1 MKEKPYESYTI
12 ISDLDGTIIPHGG
25 CVSEANKRAIA
36 AFIEGGGH
44 FGIATGR
51 TPEAAAG
58 YLGGVAIT
66 APSIF
71 FNGSMLYD
79 WQKKRVLVTRPLT
92 AQSAPALWPRFAAF
106 CLKRFPDACIE
117 VYTEENC
124 HIISDPEN
132 DDPRL
137 PHEHYRYCHSDLVEV
152 ADVKKTPWLKFF
164 VCDVPEA
171 LRALEQEAKSFGTAA
186 CSHHFYSEA
195 NYHEFVAKGVSKGS
209 MLTEL
214 RKMPAFAG
222 QRIIALGDYL
232 NDRELLES
240 ADISIA
246 SGNAHEDLKALADF
260 TGCRAEEDLLVWLL
274 AHFDDITDLMAKRQ
288 QKSATC

>member
-1 MKEKPYESYTI
+1 MNRKERKNFMKPYESYMI

-25 CVSEANKRAIA
+25 CVSEANKQAIESFLA
-36 AFIEGGGH
+36 GGGH

-79 WQKKRVLVTRPLT
+79 WQHEHVLVTKPLT
-92 AQSAPALWPRFAAF
+92 AQGAPDLWPRFAAL
-106 CLKRFPDACIE
+106 CLERFPKACIE
-117 VYTEENC
+117 VYTQDDC
-124 HIISDPEN
+124 HIISNPAN

-137 PHEHYRYCHSDLVEV
+137 PHEHYRYCHSDLADL
-152 ADVKKTPWLKFF
+152 ADVRKTPWLKFF
-164 VCDVPEA
+164 VCADPADLRELEREA
-171 LRALEQEAKSFGTAA
+171 EVFGTAA

-209 MLTEL
+209 MLEAI
-214 RKMPAFAG
+214 RKMPAFS
-222 QRIIALGDYL
+222 QTKIIALGDYL
-232 NDRELLES
+232 NDRELLE
-240 ADISIA
+240 AANIGIA
-246 SGNAHEDLKALADF
+246 SGNAHDELKALADF
-260 TGCRAEEDLLVWLL
+260 TGCRAEDDLIVWLL
-274 AHFDDITDLMAKRQ
+274 EHFDRLTGK
-288 QKSATC
+288 

>member
-1 MKEKPYESYTI
+1 MNRKERKNFMKPYESYMI

-25 CVSEANKRAIA
+25 VVSEANKRAIESFRA
-36 AFIEGGGH
+36 GGGH

-79 WQKKRVLVTRPLT
+79 WPHEHVLVTKPLT
-92 AQSAPALWPRFAAF
+92 AQGAPDLWPRFAAL
-106 CLKRFPDACIE
+106 CLERFPKACIE
-117 VYTEENC
+117 VYTQEDC
-124 HIISDPEN
+124 HIISNPRY

-137 PHEHYRYCHSDLVEV
+137 PHEHYRYCHSDLADL
-152 ADVKKTPWLKFF
+152 ADVRKTPWLKFF
-164 VCDVPEA
+164 VCADPADIRELEREA
-171 LRALEQEAKSFGTAA
+171 EVFGTAA

-209 MLTEL
+209 MLAEIC
-214 RKMPAFAG
+214 KMPAFS
-222 QRIIALGDYL
+222 QTKIIALGDYL
-232 NDRELLES
+232 NDRELLEA
-240 ADISIA
+240 ADIGIA
-246 SGNAHEDLKALADF
+246 SGNAHDELKALADF
-260 TGCRAEEDLLVWLL
+260 TGCRAEDDLIVWLL
-274 AHFDDITDLMAKRQ
+274 ERFECLTAK
-288 QKSATC
+288 

>member
-1 MKEKPYESYTI
+1 MNRKERKNFMKPYESYMI

-25 CVSEANKRAIA
+25 CVSEANKRAIESFLA
-36 AFIEGGGH
+36 GGGH

-79 WQKKRVLVTRPLT
+79 WQAGKVLVTKPLT
-92 AQSAPALWPRFAAF
+92 QAGAPDLWPRFAAR
-106 CLKRFPDACIE
+106 CLERFPEACIE
-117 VYTEENC
+117 GYTQEYC
-124 HIISDPEN
+124 HIISNPRY

-137 PHEHYRYCHSDLVEV
+137 PHEHYRYCHSDLADL
-152 ADVKKTPWLKFF
+152 ADVRKTPWLKFF
-164 VCDVPEA
+164 VCADPADLRELEREA
-171 LRALEQEAKSFGTAA
+171 EVFGTAA

-209 MLTEL
+209 MLEAI
-214 RKMPAFAG
+214 RKMPVFS
-222 QRIIALGDYL
+222 QTKIIALGDYL
-232 NDRELLES
+232 NDRELLEA
-240 ADISIA
+240 ADIGIA
-246 SGNAHEDLKALADF
+246 SGNAHDELKALADF
-260 TGCRAEEDLLVWLL
+260 TGCRAEDDLIVWLL
-274 AHFDDITDLMAKRQ
+274 EHFACLMGK
-288 QKSATC
+288 

>member
-1 MKEKPYESYTI
+1 MNRKERKNFMKPYESYMI

-25 CVSEANKRAIA
+25 CVSEANKRAIESFLA
-36 AFIEGGGH
+36 GGGH

-79 WQKKRVLVTRPLT
+79 WQAGKVLVTKPLT
-92 AQSAPALWPRFAAF
+92 QAGAPDLWPRFAAR
-106 CLKRFPDACIE
+106 CLERFPEACIE
-117 VYTEENC
+117 VYTQEDC
-124 HIISDPEN
+124 HIISNPRY

-137 PHEHYRYCHSDLVEV
+137 PHEHYRYCHSDLADL
-152 ADVKKTPWLKFF
+152 ADVRKTPWLKFF
-164 VCDVPEA
+164 VCADPADLRELEREA
-171 LRALEQEAKSFGTAA
+171 EVFGTAA

-209 MLTEL
+209 MLEAI
-214 RKMPAFAG
+214 RQMPEFS
-222 QRIIALGDYL
+222 QTKIIALGDYL
-232 NDRELLES
+232 NDRELLEA

-246 SGNAHEDLKALADF
+246 SGNAHDELKALADF
-260 TGCRAEEDLLVWLL
+260 TGCRAEDDLIVWLL
-274 AHFDDITDLMAKRQ
+274 EHFDCLMGK
-288 QKSATC
+288 

>member
-1 MKEKPYESYTI
+1 MKSTKPYGSYMI

-25 CVSEANKRAIA
+25 VVSEANKRAIESFRA
-36 AFIEGGGH
+36 GGGH

-79 WQKKRVLVTRPLT
+79 WPHEHVLVTKPLT
-92 AQSAPALWPRFAAF
+92 AQGAPDLWPRFAAL
-106 CLKRFPDACIE
+106 CLERFPKACIE
-117 VYTEENC
+117 VYTQDDC
-124 HIISDPEN
+124 HIISNPRY

-137 PHEHYRYCHSDLVEV
+137 PHEHYRYCHSDLADL
-152 ADVKKTPWLKFF
+152 ADVRKTPWLKFF
-164 VCDVPEA
+164 VCADPADLRELEREA
-171 LRALEQEAKSFGTAA
+171 EVFGTAA

-209 MLTEL
+209 MLEAI
-214 RKMPAFAG
+214 RKMPAFS
-222 QRIIALGDYL
+222 QTKIIALGDYL
-232 NDRELLES
+232 NDRELLEA
-240 ADISIA
+240 ADIGIA
-246 SGNAHEDLKALADF
+246 SGNAHDELKALADF
-260 TGCRAEEDLLVWLL
+260 TGCRAEDDLIVWLL
-274 AHFDDITDLMAKRQ
+274 EHFDRLTGK
-288 QKSATC
+288 

>member
-1 MKEKPYESYTI
+1 MNRKERKNFMKPYESYMI

-25 CVSEANKRAIA
+25 VVSEANKRAIESFRA
-36 AFIEGGGH
+36 GGGH

-79 WQKKRVLVTRPLT
+79 WPHEHVLVTKPLT
-92 AQSAPALWPRFAAF
+92 AQGAPDLWPRFAAL
-106 CLKRFPDACIE
+106 CLERFPKACIE
-117 VYTEENC
+117 VYTQDDC
-124 HIISDPEN
+124 HIISNPAN

-137 PHEHYRYCHSDLVEV
+137 PHEHYRYCHSDL
-152 ADVKKTPWLKFF
+152 ADLVDVRKTPWLKFF
-164 VCDVPEA
+164 VCADPADLRELEREA
-171 LRALEQEAKSFGTAA
+171 EVFGTAA

-209 MLTEL
+209 MLEAI
-214 RKMPAFAG
+214 RKMPAFS
-222 QRIIALGDYL
+222 QTKIIALGDYL
-232 NDRELLES
+232 NDRELLEA
-240 ADISIA
+240 ADIGIA
-246 SGNAHEDLKALADF
+246 SGNAHDELKALADF
-260 TGCRAEEDLLVWLL
+260 TGCRAEDDLIVWLL
-274 AHFDDITDLMAKRQ
+274 EHFDRLTGK
-288 QKSATC
+288 

>member
-1 MKEKPYESYTI
+1 MKSTKPYGSYMI

-25 CVSEANKRAIA
+25 VVSEANKRAIESFRA
-36 AFIEGGGH
+36 GGGH

-79 WQKKRVLVTRPLT
+79 WQHEHVLVTKPLT
-92 AQSAPALWPRFAAF
+92 AQGAPDLWPRFAAL
-106 CLKRFPDACIE
+106 CLERFPKACIE
-117 VYTEENC
+117 VYTQEDC
-124 HIISDPEN
+124 HIISNPRY

-137 PHEHYRYCHSDLVEV
+137 PHEHYRYCHSDLADL
-152 ADVKKTPWLKFF
+152 ADVRKTPWLKFF
-164 VCDVPEA
+164 VCADPADLRELEREA
-171 LRALEQEAKSFGTAA
+171 EVFGTAA

-209 MLTEL
+209 MLAEI
-214 RKMPAFAG
+214 RKMPAFS
-222 QRIIALGDYL
+222 QTKLIALGDYL
-232 NDRELLES
+232 NDRELLEA
-240 ADISIA
+240 ADIGIA
-246 SGNAHEDLKALADF
+246 SGNAHDELKALADF
-260 TGCRAEEDLLVWLL
+260 TGCRAEDDLIVWLL
-274 AHFDDITDLMAKRQ
+274 EHFDRLTGK
-288 QKSATC
+288 

>member
-1 MKEKPYESYTI
+1 MKSTKPYGSYMI

-25 CVSEANKRAIA
+25 VVSEANKRAIESFRA
-36 AFIEGGGH
+36 GGGH

-79 WQKKRVLVTRPLT
+79 WPHEHVLVTKPLT
-92 AQSAPALWPRFAAF
+92 AQGAPDLWPRFAAL
-106 CLKRFPDACIE
+106 CLERFPKACIE
-117 VYTEENC
+117 VYTQDDC
-124 HIISDPEN
+124 HIISNPRY

-137 PHEHYRYCHSDLVEV
+137 PHEHYRYCHSDLADL
-152 ADVKKTPWLKFF
+152 ADVRKTPWLKFF
-164 VCDVPEA
+164 VCADPADLRELEREA
-171 LRALEQEAKSFGTAA
+171 EVFGTAA

-209 MLTEL
+209 MLEAI
-214 RKMPAFAG
+214 RKMPAFS
-222 QRIIALGDYL
+222 QTKIIALGDYL
-232 NDRELLES
+232 NDRELLEA
-240 ADISIA
+240 ADIGIA
-246 SGNAHEDLKALADF
+246 SGNAHDELKALADF
-260 TGCRAEEDLLVWLL
+260 TGCRAEDDLIVWLL
-274 AHFDDITDLMAKRQ
+274 ERFERLTAK
-288 QKSATC
+288 

>member
-1 MKEKPYESYTI
+1 MNRKERKNFMKPYESYMI

-25 CVSEANKRAIA
+25 VVSEANKRAIESFRA
-36 AFIEGGGH
+36 GGGH

-79 WQKKRVLVTRPLT
+79 WPHEHVLVTKPLT
-92 AQSAPALWPRFAAF
+92 VQGAPDLWPRFAAL
-106 CLKRFPDACIE
+106 CLERFPKACIE
-117 VYTEENC
+117 VYTQEDC
-124 HIISDPEN
+124 HIISNPRY

-137 PHEHYRYCHSDLVEV
+137 PHEHYRYCHSDLADL

-164 VCDVPEA
+164 VCADPADLRELEREA
-171 LRALEQEAKSFGTAA
+171 EVFGTAA

-209 MLTEL
+209 MLEAI
-214 RKMPAFAG
+214 RKMPAFS
-222 QRIIALGDYL
+222 QTKIIALGDYL
-232 NDRELLES
+232 NDRELLEA
-240 ADISIA
+240 ADIGIA
-246 SGNAHEDLKALADF
+246 SGNAHDELKALADF
-260 TGCRAEEDLLVWLL
+260 TGCRAEDDLIVWLL
-274 AHFDDITDLMAKRQ
+274 EHFACLMGK
-288 QKSATC
+288 

>member
-1 MKEKPYESYTI
+1 MNRKERKNFMKPYESYMI

-25 CVSEANKRAIA
+25 VVSEANKRAIESFRA
-36 AFIEGGGH
+36 GGGH

-79 WQKKRVLVTRPLT
+79 WPHEHVLVTKPLT
-92 AQSAPALWPRFAAF
+92 VQGAPDLWPRFAAL
-106 CLKRFPDACIE
+106 CLERFPKACIE
-117 VYTEENC
+117 VYTQEDC
-124 HIISDPEN
+124 HIISNPRY

-137 PHEHYRYCHSDLVEV
+137 PHEHYRYCHSDLADL

-164 VCDVPEA
+164 VCADPADLRELEREA
-171 LRALEQEAKSFGTAA
+171 EVFGTAA

-209 MLTEL
+209 MLEAI
-214 RKMPAFAG
+214 RQMPEFS
-222 QRIIALGDYL
+222 QTKIIALGDYL
-232 NDRELLES
+232 NDRELLEA

-246 SGNAHEDLKALADF
+246 SGNAHDELKALADF
-260 TGCRAEEDLLVWLL
+260 TGCRAEDDLIVWLL
-274 AHFDDITDLMAKRQ
+274 EHFDCLMGK
-288 QKSATC
+288 

>member
-1 MKEKPYESYTI
+1 MNRKERKNFMKPYESYMI

-25 CVSEANKRAIA
+25 VVSEANKRAIESFRA
-36 AFIEGGGH
+36 GGGH

-79 WQKKRVLVTRPLT
+79 WPHEHVLVTKPLT
-92 AQSAPALWPRFAAF
+92 AQGAPDLWPRFAAL
-106 CLKRFPDACIE
+106 CLERFPKACIE
-117 VYTEENC
+117 VYTQDDC
-124 HIISDPEN
+124 HIISNPAN

-137 PHEHYRYCHSDLVEV
+137 PHEHYRYCHSDLADL
-152 ADVKKTPWLKFF
+152 ADVRKTPWLKFF
-164 VCDVPEA
+164 VCADPADLRELEREA
-171 LRALEQEAKSFGTAA
+171 EVFGTAA

-209 MLTEL
+209 MLAEI
-214 RKMPAFAG
+214 RKMPAFS
-222 QRIIALGDYL
+222 QTKIIALGDYL
-232 NDRELLES
+232 NDRELLEA
-240 ADISIA
+240 ADIGIA
-246 SGNAHEDLKALADF
+246 SGNAHDELKALADF
-260 TGCRAEEDLLVWLL
+260 TGCRAEDDLIVWLL
-274 AHFDDITDLMAKRQ
+274 ERFECLTAK
-288 QKSATC
+288 

>member
-1 MKEKPYESYTI
+1 MNRKERKNFMKPYESYMI

-25 CVSEANKRAIA
+25 CVSEANKRAIESFLA
-36 AFIEGGGH
+36 GGGH

-79 WQKKRVLVTRPLT
+79 WQAGKVLVTKPLT
-92 AQSAPALWPRFAAF
+92 QAGAPDFWPRFAAR
-106 CLKRFPDACIE
+106 CLERFPEACIE
-117 VYTEENC
+117 VYTQEDC
-124 HIISDPEN
+124 HIISNPRY

-137 PHEHYRYCHSDLVEV
+137 PHEHYRYCHSDLADL
-152 ADVKKTPWLKFF
+152 ADVRKTPWLKFF
-164 VCDVPEA
+164 VCADPADLRELEREA
-171 LRALEQEAKSFGTAA
+171 EVFGTAA

-209 MLTEL
+209 MLEAI
-214 RKMPAFAG
+214 RQMPEFS
-222 QRIIALGDYL
+222 QTKIIALGDYL
-232 NDRELLES
+232 NDRELLEA

-246 SGNAHEDLKALADF
+246 SGNAHDELKALADF
-260 TGCRAEEDLLVWLL
+260 TGCRAEDDLIVWLL
-274 AHFDDITDLMAKRQ
+274 EHFDCLMGK
-288 QKSATC
+288 